1 VQDLALG
8 ALHGALRGLSARQRV
23 MADNVANVETPEFLA
38 SKVDFEASLRSA
50 VAGGDPLGFAISS
63 RHSLAPTTPNGNN
76 VSLDE
81 EMIGLIDTELR
92 YQLAVEGMNFKYQLL
107 RTAMGR

>member
-8 ALHGALRGLSARQRV
+8 ALHSALRGLSARQRV

-38 SKVDFEASLRSA
+38 SKVDFEASLREAIAS
-50 VAGGDPLGFAISS
+50 GDPARFETTS

-76 VSLDE
+76 VSLDD

-92 YQLAVEGMNFKYQLL
+92 YQLAAEAMNYKFRLV